1 VTHFFVPQQAQ
12 DDAECAYEAL
22 REEAEVC
29 TGAVARDRRIH
40 AVECRYRGVDRRVC
54 VGEADAMNGRI
65 VEAIVQVGRD
75 TYTIHHVHPHG
86 AKDGEPTVLQRTDV
100 YAVTDFE

>member
-12 DDAECAYEAL
+12 DNAEYAYEAL
-22 REEAEVC
+22 REEAEVS
-29 TGAVARDRRIH
+29 TGAVARERRNH
-40 AVECRYRGVDRRVC
+40 VVESRYRGVDRRVC
-54 VGEADAMNGRI
+54 VGEADATNGRI

-75 TYTIHHVHPHG
+75 TYTIHHVQRQGAEHG
-86 AKDGEPTVLQRTDV
+86 APTVLQRTDV